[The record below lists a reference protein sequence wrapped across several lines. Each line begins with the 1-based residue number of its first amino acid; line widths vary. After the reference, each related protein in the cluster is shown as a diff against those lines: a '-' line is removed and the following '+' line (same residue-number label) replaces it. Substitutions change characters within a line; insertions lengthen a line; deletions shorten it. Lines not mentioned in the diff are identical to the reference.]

1 MVRTLLGDL
10 FIYNN
15 ELTSAL
21 KWADFWRVMSLEKQ
35 GIISL
40 GEAFIDYI
48 ATDRTNTKY
57 QSFLGG
63 ATVNV
68 AVGVSR
74 FGIASY
80 YLCKLGTDKKSRFVE
95 DELHRAGVSTDYC
108 VRTPT
113 KQICGVYVH
122 ITEKGERE
130 FHSYINQTPDEVLTA
145 AQLEKNLFKKARVFY
160 FGSGTLFHPTALET
174 TKVALDYAQESK
186 CMVAFDA
193 NLRQRRWES
202 EEQCRETVMSFVGKA
217 DVVKLAED
225 ELRFLT
231 KTGSVAEG
239 IEAFAKKGIR
249 YLFIT
254 VGSEG
259 AHVVAKGK
267 ITHVPGEKVQ
277 AVDTTGAGD
286 AFMAALIGRFY
297 KNENPTFEQVV
308 EYTSYANHIGALA
321 AMKVGATEQ

>member
-1 MVRTLLGDL
+1 M
-10 FIYNN
+10 
-15 ELTSAL
+15 
-21 KWADFWRVMSLEKQ
+21 EKQ

-40 GEAFIDYI
+40 GEAFVDYI

-57 QSFLGG
+57 QPFLGG

-74 FGIASY
+74 LGIASY
-80 YLCKLGTDKKSRFVE
+80 YLCKLGTDEKSRFVE
-95 DELHRAGVSTDYC
+95 EELHRVGVSTDYC

-145 AQLEKNLFKKARVFY
+145 EQLEKSLFKKARVFY

-174 TKVALDYAQESK
+174 TKVALGYAQKSK

-231 KTGSVAEG
+231 KTDSVAEG
-239 IEAFAKKGIR
+239 IEAFAKLGIR

-259 AHVVAKGK
+259 AYVVVEGK
-267 ITHVPGEKVQ
+267 SAHVPGEKVQ

-286 AFMAALIGRFY
+286 AFMATLIGRFY
-297 KNENPTFEQVV
+297 ENENPTFKQVL

-321 AMKVGATEQ
+321 SMKVGATEQ